1 MQPNRRADEPSRHA
15 AFVKVRLH
23 NKKKLLPAQLHPLT
37 LLIANGGHGGE
48 MDEEESERVFVSE
61 R

>member
-1 MQPNRRADEPSRHA
+1 M
-15 AFVKVRLH
+15 KVQQGVHGL
-23 NKKKLLPAQLHPLT
+23 NLPAQLHPLT
-37 LLIANGGHGGE
+37 LLIVNGGDGGE